1 MFRISI
7 KSLFVAISI
16 VAVAFVLTDG
26 VSVRN
31 PAAVNCIF
39 ALLLLSLLCGLVVY
53 DKMYCRAFGIGAIPP
68 LLFILAA
75 YILTAGPASS
85 TKISNEFVAMYMI
98 LIPVCGCI
106 AMLVRK
112 IVVPKSDDED
122 LENPRTNLLKE
133 LVTGLILGLL
143 LGGLTSF
150 AVQASGIIKP
160 DTNFQEIQLPQ
171 SLDSSKRTNDTRL
184 NI

>member
-1 MFRISI
+1 
-7 KSLFVAISI
+7 
-16 VAVAFVLTDG
+16 
-26 VSVRN
+26 
-31 PAAVNCIF
+31 
-39 ALLLLSLLCGLVVY
+39 
-53 DKMYCRAFGIGAIPP
+53 
-68 LLFILAA
+68 
-75 YILTAGPASS
+75 
-85 TKISNEFVAMYMI
+85 
-98 LIPVCGCI
+98 
-106 AMLVRK
+106 MLVRK